1 MPLVCATNCYETWES
16 IPLSP
21 NFGRQIL
28 MNYGLTF
35 SCRFLSKTDSKNEQS
50 IQTVLLKSN
59 FPNMILNS
67 LSESQTGLPCS
78 FSIKPVKW
86 NRALWI
92 WRLPET
98 QVCSYLRCLIPVDA
112 AVCCKAGSCCRVAG
126 LSAHLAPRL
135 ACGTLGILCQHNRL
149 CKIWKPNVKKS
160 IIQHNLSTVVAIN
173 LFTAKSSAR
182 LSYFSIDKSLL

>member
-1 MPLVCATNCYETWES
+1 MSNPYRQFSSHQIFQTWFWTAFRN
-16 IPLSP
+16 PKQGCP
-21 NFGRQIL
+21 AH
-28 MNYGLTF
+28 
-35 SCRFLSKTDSKNEQS
+35 
-50 IQTVLLKSN
+50 
-59 FPNMILNS
+59 S
-67 LSESQTGLPCS
+67 L
-78 FSIKPVKW
+78 IKPVKW

-92 WRLPET
+92 RRLPET

-126 LSAHLAPRL
+126 LSVHLAPRL